1 MSYKNGKEVL
11 PPHLL
16 KELQKY
22 IQGELIYIPKQN
34 KQRAGWG
41 EANGSRQLIAKRNE
55 EIYQLYREGRSFEDL
70 EQEYNLSIDSIR
82 KIVYKT
88 RELFQESKR

>member
-22 IQGELIYIPKQN
+22 IQGELIYIPKQTN
-34 KQRAGWG
+34 QRAGWG
-41 EANGSRQLIAKRNE
+41 EANGSRLALAERNE
-55 EIYQLYREGRSFEDL
+55 EIYRLYREGYSFEEL
-70 EQEYNLSIDSIR
+70 EQTYNLSMDSIR

-88 RELFQESKR
+88 RENNSEMK

>member
-1 MSYKNGKEVL
+1 ML

-22 IQGELIYIPKQN
+22 IQGELIYIPKQTN
-34 KQRAGWG
+34 QRAGWG
-41 EANGSRQLIAKRNE
+41 EANGSRLALAERNE
-55 EIYQLYREGRSFEDL
+55 EIYRLYEEGYSFEEL
-70 EQEYNLSIDSIR
+70 EQTYNLSMDSIR

-88 RELFQESKR
+88 RELHSDVKPYLHP

>member
-1 MSYKNGKEVL
+1 ML

-22 IQGELIYIPKQN
+22 IQGELIYIPKQTN
-34 KQRAGWG
+34 QRAGWG
-41 EANGSRQLIAKRNE
+41 EANGSRLALAERNE
-55 EIYQLYREGRSFEDL
+55 EIYRLYREGYSFEEL
-70 EQEYNLSIDSIR
+70 EQTYNLSMDSIR

-88 RELFQESKR
+88 RENNSEMK

>member
-22 IQGELIYIPKQN
+22 IQGELIYIPKQTN
-34 KQRAGWG
+34 QRAGWG
-41 EANGSRQLIAKRNE
+41 EANGSRLALAKRNE
-55 EIYQLYREGRSFEDL
+55 EIYRLYREGWSFEDL
-70 EQEYNLSIDSIR
+70 EQTYNLSMDSIR

-88 RELFQESKR
+88 RESNSEIKQ

>member
-22 IQGELIYIPKQN
+22 IQGELIYVRKQTS
-34 KQRAGWG
+34 QRAGWG
-41 EANGSRQLIAKRNE
+41 EANGSRLALAKRNE
-55 EIYQLYREGRSFEDL
+55 EIYRLYREGQSFEEL
-70 EQEYNLSIDSIR
+70 EQTYNLSMDSIR

-88 RELFQESKR
+88 RELYSEVKQ

>member
-34 KQRAGWG
+34 NQRAGWG
-41 EANGSRQLIAKRNE
+41 EANGSRLALAKRNE
-55 EIYQLYREGRSFEDL
+55 EIYRSYREGQSFEEL
-70 EQEYNLSIDSIR
+70 EQTYNLSIDSIR

-88 RELFQESKR
+88 REINGEIK

>member
-22 IQGELIYIPKQN
+22 IQGELIYIPKQTN
-34 KQRAGWG
+34 QRVGWG
-41 EANGSRQLIAKRNE
+41 EANGSRLALAKRNE
-55 EIYQLYREGRSFEDL
+55 EIYRLYREGQSFEEL
-70 EQEYNLSIDSIR
+70 EQTYNLSMDSIR

-88 RELFQESKR
+88 RELYSEVQQ